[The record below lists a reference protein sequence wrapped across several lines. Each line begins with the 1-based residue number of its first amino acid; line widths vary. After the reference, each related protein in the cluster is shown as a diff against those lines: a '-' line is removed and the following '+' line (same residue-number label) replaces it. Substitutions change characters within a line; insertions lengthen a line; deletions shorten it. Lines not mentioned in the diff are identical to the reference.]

1 MNEDELRANTVRQ
14 SLLQPILFMGGE
26 RELALVTIMVGVAMV
41 VFVQTWIAFFSGIA
55 LLLLTPPLLRAMAKK
70 DAQMSKV
77 YRRSLNYQK
86 FYPAASTP
94 HVIKPQKQTSEKAKR

>member
-1 MNEDELRANTVRQ
+1 MNEDELKANTVRQ
-14 SLLQPILFMGGE
+14 SLLQPILFMGAE
-26 RELALVTIMVGVAMV
+26 RELALVVIMVGVAMI

-55 LLLLTPPLLRAMAKK
+55 LLLSVPPLLRNMAKK
-70 DAQMSKV
+70 DVQMSKV

-94 HVIKPQKQTSEKAKR
+94 HVIKAQKATSEKSKR

>member
-1 MNEDELRANTVRQ
+1 MSEDELQLNTVRQ

-26 RELALVTIMVGVAMV
+26 RELSLVTIMVGVAMV
-41 VFVQTWIAFFSGIA
+41 VFVQTWIAFFSGLA
-55 LLLLTPPLLRAMAKK
+55 LLILTPPLLRAMAKK

-94 HVIKPQKQTSEKAKR
+94 YCLKPQKTTSDKFKR

>member
-1 MNEDELRANTVRQ
+1 MSEDELKANTVRQ

-41 VFVQTWIAFFSGIA
+41 IFVQTWIAFFSGLA
-55 LLLLTPPLLRAMAKK
+55 LLILAPPLLRAMAKK

-86 FYPAASTP
+86 FYPASSTP
-94 HVIKPQKQTSEKAKR
+94 YVTKAQKPTSDNFKR

>member
-1 MNEDELRANTVRQ
+1 MNEDQLKANTVRQ
-14 SLLQPILFMGGE
+14 SLLQPILFLGGE

-41 VFVQTWIAFFSGIA
+41 VFVQTWIAFFSGLA
-55 LLLLTPPLLRAMAKK
+55 LLCLVPPLLRTMAKK

-94 HVIKPQKQTSEKAKR
+94 HVVKAPKITAAKAKR

>member
-1 MNEDELRANTVRQ
+1 MNEDELRVNTVRQ

-26 RELALVTIMVGVAMV
+26 RELALVSIMVGVAMV
-41 VFVQTWIAFFSGIA
+41 VFVQTWVAFFSGIA
-55 LLLLTPPLLRAMAKK
+55 LLCLTPPLLRAMAKR
-70 DAQMSKV
+70 DAQMSQV

-94 HVIKPQKQTSEKAKR
+94 HVQKAPKITAQKSKR